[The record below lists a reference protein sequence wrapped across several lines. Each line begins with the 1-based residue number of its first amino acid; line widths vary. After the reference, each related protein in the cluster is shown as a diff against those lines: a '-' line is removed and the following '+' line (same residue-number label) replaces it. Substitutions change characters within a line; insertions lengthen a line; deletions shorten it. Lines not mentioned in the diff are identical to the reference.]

1 MEDKENHKRI
11 APLLR
16 FFSSQSNDELISLDE
31 YVENMKPEQKDI
43 YFIAADSLSSAKN
56 APFLEKLTEK
66 EYEVRTEDILLLLQ
80 IDYWFFE
87 YFLFSWLFLVLLYF
101 VIESIH
107 HSCQIVRW
115 IMAGVVSGPDPHIVQ
130 LHAVFQRRRIVI
142 P

>member
-43 YFIAADSLSSAKN
+43 YFIAADSLNSAKN

-66 EYEVRTEDILLLLQ
+66 EYEVRTKDILLLLQ
-80 IDYWFFE
+80 IEYWTF
-87 YFLFSWLFLVLLYF
+87 WVFLV
-101 VIESIH
+101 
-107 HSCQIVRW
+107 
-115 IMAGVVSGPDPHIVQ
+115 
-130 LHAVFQRRRIVI
+130 
-142 P
+142 

>member
-56 APFLEKLTEK
+56 APFLERLTEK
-66 EYEVRTEDILLLLQ
+66 DYEVRNNDTLNTILLFRWFSYTLKCFILLLLW
-80 IDYWFFE
+80 Y
-87 YFLFSWLFLVLLYF
+87 
-101 VIESIH
+101 
-107 HSCQIVRW
+107 
-115 IMAGVVSGPDPHIVQ
+115 
-130 LHAVFQRRRIVI
+130 
-142 P
+142 

>member
-43 YFIAADSLSSAKN
+43 FFVAADSLSSAKN

-66 EYEVRTEDILLLLQ
+66 EYEVRTDKQ
-80 IDYWFFE
+80 IIDSIIISCFGGY
-87 YFLFSWLFLVLLYF
+87 FLVLL
-101 VIESIH
+101 
-107 HSCQIVRW
+107 
-115 IMAGVVSGPDPHIVQ
+115 
-130 LHAVFQRRRIVI
+130 
-142 P
+142 

>member
-56 APFLEKLTEK
+56 APFLERLTEK
-66 EYEVRTEDILLLLQ
+66 EYEVRNNDTKTVLLFRWFSYTLECFVLLLLW
-80 IDYWFFE
+80 YW
-87 YFLFSWLFLVLLYF
+87 
-101 VIESIH
+101 IH
-107 HSCQIVRW
+107 TIPLMPICR
-115 IMAGVVSGPDPHIVQ
+115 MAGVDFGTWATGSC
-130 LHAVFQRRRIVI
+130 
-142 P
+142 

>member
-43 YFIAADSLSSAKN
+43 FFVAADSLSSAKN

-66 EYEVRTEDILLLLQ
+66 EYEVRAEDILLLLQ
-80 IDYWFFE
+80 IDYWF
-87 YFLFSWLFLVLLYF
+87 
-101 VIESIH
+101 
-107 HSCQIVRW
+107 
-115 IMAGVVSGPDPHIVQ
+115 
-130 LHAVFQRRRIVI
+130 
-142 P
+142 

>member
-16 FFSSQSNDELISLDE
+16 FFSSQSNNELISLDE

-66 EYEVRTEDILLLLQ
+66 EYEVCHLF
-80 IDYWFFE
+80 WFFL
-87 YFLFSWLFLVLLYF
+87 YVMLVYIDTWAIL
-101 VIESIH
+101 
-107 HSCQIVRW
+107 
-115 IMAGVVSGPDPHIVQ
+115 SGPGTYQ
-130 LHAVFQRRRIVI
+130 
-142 P
+142 